1 MAPNK
6 AGRAVAK
13 ALAIDLDYRQRH
25 EPKDAVQSAAD
36 SFQSIEVYEEREPT
50 VGEVLRHL
58 VPNKKNTLGYIRSL
72 FPFWSWIFH
81 YNWTWMIGDII
92 AVSTCPLPGHSKYHP
107 LAKTDE
113 RLWRCCARGVIL
125 NSHPAGLRVRPG
137 TAWHSTWQR
146 PSGDR
151 RAAAVLSSRGS
162 AVDPWLAAASP
173 QYEAFSVG

>member
-50 VGEVLRHL
+50 VGEVLRYL
-58 VPNKKNTLGYIRSL
+58 VPTGGGILAYIRSL

-92 AVSTCPLPGHSKYHP
+92 AVSTGPYCSHPCPPGCSNHTPRLSR
-107 LAKTDE
+107 LAKT
-113 RLWRCCARGVIL
+113 ARRDCGGLVLLRGGEGGVC
-125 NSHPAGLRVRPG
+125 SSVPFDPSTHG
-137 TAWHSTWQR
+137 TWQR
-146 PSGDR
+146 PLVGETRWRSP
-151 RAAAVLSSRGS
+151 VLGR
-162 AVDPWLAAASP
+162 
-173 QYEAFSVG
+173 

>member
-58 VPNKKNTLGYIRSL
+58 VPNKSNTLGYIRSL

-92 AVSTCPLPGHSKYHP
+92 AVSIPLHTHPRVSPACQGPTRDCGGVRSGGVWVWETSPG
-107 LAKTDE
+107 
-113 RLWRCCARGVIL
+113 
-125 NSHPAGLRVRPG
+125 VRP
-137 TAWHSTWQR
+137 HTWQR
-146 PSGDR
+146 PPD
-151 RAAAVLSSRGS
+151 AAGLQKPFLSSRPVS
-162 AVDPWLAAASP
+162 RRTILA
-173 QYEAFSVG
+173 QGDELETEHLG

>member
-58 VPNKKNTLGYIRSL
+58 VPNKSNTLGYVRSL

-92 AVSTCPLPGHSKYHP
+92 AVSTPLHTIPGYHP
-107 LAKTDE
+107 RAKTRRE
-113 RLWRCCARGVIL
+113 IVAVFVQG
-125 NSHPAGLRVRPG
+125 A
-137 TAWHSTWQR
+137 
-146 PSGDR
+146 SGCGR
-151 RAAAVLSSRGS
+151 RALVFVLTRGS
-162 AVDPWLAAASP
+162 ARRMPQGCRSRFCVSRPVSRRTILA
-173 QYEAFSVG
+173 QGDELETEHLG